1 MEAINSA
8 QVFEENYDA
17 SEEELIPL
25 VEKETVE
32 RYLDH
37 YDEPSYLFRGVI
49 IGLSFCLPFWAI
61 ISWIII

>member
-1 MEAINSA
+1 MKTISST

-17 SEEELIPL
+17 LEEELMPL
-25 VEKETVE
+25 VEKETMKM
-32 RYLDH
+32 YLNH

-61 ISWIII
+61 MFWIII

>member
-1 MEAINSA
+1 MEEINSA
-8 QVFEENYDA
+8 QGFEENYDA

-25 VEKETVE
+25 VEKGTMEM
-32 RYLDH
+32 YLDH

-61 ISWIII
+61 MFWIII